1 MNTIVNKPWGNYQ
14 VLDQGKNYLTK
25 KIYVKPNEKLS
36 LQSHQH
42 RSEHWIVVEGIAE
55 VTIDEEIVNLEPNQ
69 SIFIPKKTKHRLAN
83 NHKNNLIIIEVWY
96 GKILK
101 EDDIIRY
108 DDIYERDLI

>member
-1 MNTIVNKPWGNYQ
+1 MNTFVKKPWGTYQ

-25 KIYVKPNEKLS
+25 KIYVKPNGKLS

-55 VTIDEEIVNLEPNQ
+55 VTIGEKIVILISNQ
-69 SIFIPKKTKHRLAN
+69 SILIPKTTKHRLAN

-96 GKILK
+96 GEILK

-108 DDIYERDLI
+108 DDIYARDLV